1 MGPLGPW
8 GGIGMG
14 FRARLAHP
22 WGKEGVP
29 GPEAWKRGM
38 AKPEAWKRG
47 MAKLKPWRRGI
58 GLSHGREGVAGNKQW
73 KKEIVDKS

>member
-1 MGPLGPW
+1 M
-8 GGIGMG
+8 
-14 FRARLAHP
+14 RP

-58 GLSHGREGVAGNKQW
+58 GLSHGREGWPGINNG
-73 KKEIVDKS
+73 KKR